1 MYKSYLTPH
10 FWEGFVCCCFQIL
23 NKPDTWSLY
32 VSVIGLHCMGGF
44 YCPLYYSYIIT
55 FSWCR
60 KVECPKIMECRKQTL
75 SHEVVWTTRRPK
87 MESMADDWL
96 KWRLTNGSHDR
107 WRIVEKVLWTSDKWW
122 TDIGKNINYRGN
134 ENISGLICFNIMLIK
149 PPSSSMY
156 TLYLTNSH
164 LECNHINALCNVRN
178 VANSSI
184 INVDT

>member
-1 MYKSYLTPH
+1 MCTTRFWDNHHLVSSKSKDKLEPNNLRVFMSRKFKVCNCSSHVKHQKHSYQPFHNCWFMYKSDLTPH

-23 NKPDTWSLY
+23 NKPDTRSLY
-32 VSVIGLHCMGGF
+32 VSGIGLHCMGGF

-60 KVECPKIMECRKQTL
+60 KVECPMIMVCRKQTL

-107 WRIVEKVLWTSDKWW
+107 WRIVKRYYGQVTSDGMILVK
-122 TDIGKNINYRGN
+122 T
-134 ENISGLICFNIMLIK
+134 
-149 PPSSSMY
+149 
-156 TLYLTNSH
+156 
-164 LECNHINALCNVRN
+164 
-178 VANSSI
+178 
-184 INVDT
+184 